1 MGCNDSVEELVT
13 CAESRDI
20 VALYA
25 LHEGVYVPYILG
37 APEFVNRAFERQHIT
52 ALYALAAGEWVPY
65 ILAAPEFVNREFSEL
80 YAEGLPSIT
89 ALVARSDGP
98 PGAGSGQGSEAG
110 NQVVRQAPSSADR

>member
-1 MGCNDSVEELVT
+1 M
-13 CAESRDI
+13 
-20 VALYA
+20 
-25 LHEGVYVPYILG
+25 
-37 APEFVNRAFERQHIT
+37 NRAFERQHIT

-110 NQVVRQAPSSADR
+110 NQVVRQAASSADR